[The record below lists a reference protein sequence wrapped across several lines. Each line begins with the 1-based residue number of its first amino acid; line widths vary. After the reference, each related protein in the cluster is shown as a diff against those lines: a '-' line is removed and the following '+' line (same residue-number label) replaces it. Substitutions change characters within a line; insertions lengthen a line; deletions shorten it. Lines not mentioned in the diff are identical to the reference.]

1 MDGMSMKRRGN
12 ELGDILFEAREAKG
26 LSLDDLVELT
36 DVRRSYLL
44 ALESGHYAELSE
56 ASYAKKALRLYAQA
70 VGLDVTRMLHIFRQE
85 QRRAAQTEVDAPKAA
100 STAYSAFEMEED
112 GSEDEGFYEVE
123 RTSSPRRA
131 TGPVISA
138 FGRFATTLMLVVG
151 VVVLALWGFNA
162 LLFGPTPSTQ
172 AAPESEALVAT
183 APAGASTDPVRP
195 DVASASAPAGLIL
208 LSVNTT
214 PPGANVSVDGLP
226 FDAVSPVTDAPVRAG
241 ARRTVRVSMAGYG
254 SVEQTI
260 DLTRSR
266 NLNISLSPAVGAV
279 DPAEETAGVAGGLTA
294 PNAANT
300 ASAPGETAATSAR
313 GTAVFVVGAPAWL
326 EVYAGPA
333 RGEGERLYYGT
344 AEAGETLT
352 FDLPV
357 YVHTGNGGGVSLA
370 VDGEDRGT
378 LGADGQVTGRALP

>member
-1 MDGMSMKRRGN
+1 MNRRGN
-12 ELGDILFEAREAKG
+12 GQLGDILFEAREAKG

-36 DVRRSYLL
+36 DVRRSYLI

-70 VGLDVTRMLHIFRQE
+70 VGLDVTRMLHVFRQE
-85 QRRAAQTEVDAPKAA
+85 QRRAHKAEAKAA
-100 STAYSAFEMEED
+100 KVATPAAFAEFETNEAA
-112 GSEDEGFYEVE
+112 FYEE
-123 RTSSPRRA
+123 AQGRTSKRLGPR
-131 TGPVISA
+131 VSA

-162 LLFGPTPSTQ
+162 LLFQPTPYAQ
-172 AAPESEALVAT
+172 EVPEPSEALVAT

-195 DVASASAPAGLIL
+195 DAAPSADVAPTDLIL

-226 FDAVSPVTDAPVRAG
+226 FDALSPVVDAPVRAG
-241 ARRTVRVSMAGYG
+241 ANRTVRVSMTGYR

-266 NLNISLSPAVGAV
+266 NLNISLSPAVGSTAV
-279 DPAEETAGVAGGLTA
+279 SAGEAT
-294 PNAANT
+294 PRNS
-300 ASAPGETAATSAR
+300 ASTNEVTSGATSAE
-313 GTAVFVVGAPAWL
+313 GTAIFIVDAPAWL

-357 YVHTGNGGGVSLA
+357 YVHTGNGGGVNFA

-378 LGADGQVTGRALP
+378 LGTNGQVTGRALP